1 MVQIHIGKHEDEDG
15 SDESVLSQKTRRMM
29 LICDFRGTK
38 RSQQLGKRCHLVGPE
53 ELCGSISKDSIAY
66 SLILIAPNFTF
77 FYVIRLYYVTI
88 YKTLLEGH
96 EGF

>member
-1 MVQIHIGKHEDEDG
+1 MGLED
-15 SDESVLSQKTRRMM
+15 
-29 LICDFRGTK
+29 
-38 RSQQLGKRCHLVGPE
+38 LVGPE